1 MILTEILYDALR
13 AEYGVCIKTTDPI
26 ALRAKLYPVK
36 KANEAFACLS
46 LIPSPTNP
54 QTHLWIVKARPP
66 LELDL

>member
-1 MILTEILYDALR
+1 
-13 AEYGVCIKTTDPI
+13 VCVETTDPI

-46 LIPSPTNP
+46 LLPSPTNP
-54 QTHLWIVKARPP
+54 QTHLWIVKARPI